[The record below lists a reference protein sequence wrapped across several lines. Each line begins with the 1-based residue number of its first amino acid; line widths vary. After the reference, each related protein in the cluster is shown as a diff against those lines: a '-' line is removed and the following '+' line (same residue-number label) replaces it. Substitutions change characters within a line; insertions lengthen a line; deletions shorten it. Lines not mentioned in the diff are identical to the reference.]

1 MDTPSTSII
10 TFAGSSGEQAQPSGN
25 PAIPANHQPADIN
38 PVAPQLPS
46 QGVQQTPL
54 EPAAPPPSHASIP
67 IIDSAAAVSTSSA
80 APPLPHSTT
89 QAAPSQQPPSSP
101 AAGGEG
107 PQASPHPRSHA
118 RSTTEALP
126 AVPLGGSNAAAAAPG
141 CASER
146 GSGGAAQHLTALS
159 SAASADWGARKYMED
174 RWVIQED
181 ARQRREGRTRWV
193 GLWFR
198 QSASRITQIQLPWF
212 CQSEWLQNQLP
223 TGSCQGVA
231 PVRYH
236 TVRK

>member
-1 MDTPSTSII
+1 M
-10 TFAGSSGEQAQPSGN
+10 AEGCRSSGEQAQPSGN

-181 ARQRREGRTRWV
+181 ARQRREGRTRV
-193 GLWFR
+193 SFFCTIDGHGG
-198 QSASRITQIQLPWF
+198 QHSAEFVMEHLHLHVMAADLVPPALV
-212 CQSEWLQNQLP
+212 CH
-223 TGSCQGVA
+223 G
-231 PVRYH
+231 
-236 TVRK
+236 